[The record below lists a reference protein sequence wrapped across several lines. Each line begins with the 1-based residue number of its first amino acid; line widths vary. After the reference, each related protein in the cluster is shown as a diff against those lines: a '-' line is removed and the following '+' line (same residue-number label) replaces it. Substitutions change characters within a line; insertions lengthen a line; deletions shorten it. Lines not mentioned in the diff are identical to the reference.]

1 MTWASF
7 YLLCFVVGFL
17 LSILSLLM
25 GMFHFHLPGGGHHF
39 DFGAHG
45 HAGHLGGGGHGHH
58 LHVHYGPA
66 DAGGAQISPINTFT
80 MMAFLAWFG
89 GVGYLLTARHLW
101 SALVL
106 MFALGAG
113 VLGSSLVFLYLAK
126 VLMRHD
132 STMIESDYRMEG
144 LLGRVSVG
152 IREGGTGEIIFS
164 QEGVRKTSGARSDTG
179 KPIEKGAEVV
189 ITRYDRGIAYVQ
201 LWEEMAESA
210 GIDDAASHEVRER
223 DTKSTKIE

>member
-17 LSILSLLM
+17 LSMLSLLM
-25 GMFHFHLPGGGHHF
+25 GMFHFHLPGGNHVHLG
-39 DFGAHG
+39 GHG
-45 HAGHLGGGGHGHH
+45 HAGGGGHGHH
-58 LHVHYGPA
+58 LHVHYGVA
-66 DAGGAQISPINTFT
+66 DGAGVHISPINTFT

-89 GVGYLLTARHLW
+89 GVGYLLTGRHIW

-113 VLGSSLVFLYLAK
+113 LLGSSLVFLYLAK

-132 STMIESDYRMEG
+132 STMVDSDFRMEG
-144 LLGRVSVG
+144 LLGHVAMP

-164 QEGVRKTSGARSDTG
+164 QGGVRKTCGARSETG
-179 KPIEKGAEVV
+179 KSIAKGAEVV
-189 ITRYDRGIAYVQ
+189 ITKYEKGIAYVQ
-201 LWEEMAESA
+201 LWEEMAEDA
-210 GIDDAASHEVRER
+210 GFQSMPEGAGSHQGHQGTTKDA
-223 DTKSTKIE
+223 K